1 MLYSAKL
8 SADGGIPGPLAIL
21 IGIAVGTAA
30 GAINGLLVTRLKLPP
45 FIVTLGTLSIFTA
58 MALLYSSGQ
67 SVQAP
72 QMPDV
77 MTWTGEII
85 NLGGFRV
92 TTGVV
97 MVVLL
102 YLAVGFALKQTTWGR
117 HVYAVG
123 NDAEASRLVGISV
136 NRVLFSVYALA
147 GLIYGITAW
156 ILIGRAGAA
165 SPNAAADA
173 NLESITAVVI
183 GGTSLFGGRGALLGT
198 LLGALIVGYFR
209 TGLSLGRCGRPVAG
223 ADHRPVGDHR
233 SLDRPVDQ
241 EGTRMSTTAPAPTS
255 SSARSE
261 APVLSARGLVKTFG
275 RVVGLDG
282 VDFDLYPGEVLA
294 IIGDNGAGKSTLI
307 KAATGAVIPDAG
319 EIRLDGEVVSFR
331 KPSEA
336 REAGIETV
344 YQTLAVAPALDIAA
358 NMFLGREM
366 RRSGPLGSVL
376 RMLDHKGMRESAG
389 AVDVRP
395 GHRHAAEHV
404 AGRGDAVRW
413 PAPGG
418 LGGTGGG
425 LRHEADRAR
434 RAHRGARGQGDQPGA
449 LDDQPGAGERPAG
462 HPDQPQHA
470 ERVRG
475 RRPDPHPA
483 ARHGA
488 AGVVTPKS
496 HTPNEVVAIMTGATT
511 LEETPGKV
519 SD

>member
-1 MLYSAKL
+1 
-8 SADGGIPGPLAIL
+8 
-21 IGIAVGTAA
+21 
-30 GAINGLLVTRLKLPP
+30 
-45 FIVTLGTLSIFTA
+45 
-58 MALLYSSGQ
+58 
-67 SVQAP
+67 
-72 QMPDV
+72 MPDV
-77 MTWTGEII
+77 MTWTGEIV

-102 YLAVGFALKQTTWGR
+102 YIVVGFALKQTMWGR

-123 NDAEASRLVGISV
+123 NDAEAARLVGISV
-136 NRVLFSVYALA
+136 NRVLLSVYTLA

-183 GGTSLFGGRGALLGT
+183 GGTSLFGGRGAAARHLAGRPHRRLLPDR
-198 LLGALIVGYFR
+198 ALAR
-209 TGLSLGRCGRPVAG
+209 RRGRPVAG
-223 ADHRPVGDHR
+223 ADHRRAGHR
-233 SLDRPVDQ
+233 RGLRRPVDQ

-261 APVLSARGLVKTFG
+261 TPVLSARGLVKTFG

-282 VDFDLYPGEVLA
+282 VDLDLYPGEVLA

-307 KAATGAVIPDAG
+307 KAATGAVVPDAG
-319 EIRLDGEVVSFR
+319 EIRLDGEVVNFR
-331 KPSEA
+331 SPQDA

-366 RRSGPLGSVL
+366 RRSGPLGSLL

-389 AVDVRP
+389 TVDVRP
-395 GHRHAAEHV
+395 RHRHPAEHG

-413 PAPGG
+413 SAPGG
-418 LGGTGGG
+418 
-425 LRHEADRAR
+425 R
-434 RAHRGARGQGDQPGA
+434 RWP
-449 LDDQPGAGERPAG
+449 
-462 HPDQPQHA
+462 
-470 ERVRG
+470 G
-475 RRPDPHPA
+475 RRRSP
-483 ARHGA
+483 R
-488 AGVVTPKS
+488 S
-496 HTPNEVVAIMTGATT
+496 
-511 LEETPGKV
+511 
-519 SD
+519 